1 MPAAQAVKPAG
12 SVAVHSAVPMS
23 TFGAR
28 IRSSAFGLLLLAVCG
43 AAALIF
49 YARTADAAFAPVG
62 DIALI
67 ETYTIH
73 ATHGELLLGP
83 YSRYGWNHPGPL
95 YFYVQAAFYAL
106 SGDRSAGLSAGALAI
121 NLFALG
127 ILVWVCF
134 RAAGPVFLP
143 IAIAAATALFATR
156 TLDMMASQWNPHV
169 LVLPTM
175 AIVVVAAAIAAGSI
189 RLLPVLVALA
199 SFVVQTHLGL
209 GPAVIAVSG
218 AATAMLIVR
227 ATVIR
232 SEGTTRVWPIL
243 IAASGLF
250 FVLWMLPLAQEFS
263 RPEGN
268 LTQLWMFFGAG
279 EARPGQPWRISFR
292 TWADMISALPRSD
305 VHVGWGNRY
314 RPDAGPW
321 NQAGAITETTAV
333 AAIAL
338 WAALRKERFRA
349 ALATMT
355 LIASLVGLWSITRID
370 DDPYDHLVF
379 WLAGIG
385 TLQLGLIVDAVVRVI
400 PRANRP
406 IPVRL
411 AAVACVLLFG
421 VAVAEGFQ
429 GLRVIV
435 SRSFRPG
442 LQQLTARRLAD
453 WIAPTLEASV
463 ERPLVTIDQP
473 AWGIA
478 AGVLLQL
485 RKRQIP
491 YSVEEGWSFMFGPA
505 SLRSSD
511 RDVTARLIFAG
522 PELSVRLE
530 GRPGV
535 EKLGERDHVSILL
548 ERPSTSL
555 GPGTQP

>member
-1 MPAAQAVKPAG
+1 MLK
-12 SVAVHSAVPMS
+12 
-23 TFGAR
+23 FGAR
-28 IRSSAFGLLLLAVCG
+28 LTSSAWGLVLVAVCG

-73 ATHGELLLGP
+73 ATDGQLLLGP

-95 YFYVQAAFYAL
+95 YFYVQAPFYAL

-143 IAIAAATALFATR
+143 IGIAAAAALFATR
-156 TLDMMASQWNPHV
+156 TLDMLASQWNPHV

-175 AIVVVAAAIAAGSI
+175 AIVVVAAAIAAGWM
-189 RLLPVLVALA
+189 RLLPLLVALA

-209 GPAVIAVSG
+209 GPAVISVSG
-218 AATAMLIVR
+218 AATATLIVR
-227 ATVIR
+227 AMVIR
-232 SEGTTRVWPIL
+232 SERTPRVWPIL
-243 IAASGLF
+243 LATSGLF
-250 FVLWMLPLAQEFS
+250 LILWMLPLAQEFS
-263 RPEGN
+263 RPAGN
-268 LTQLWMFFGAG
+268 LTQLWTFFGAG
-279 EARPGQPWRISFR
+279 EPRPGQPWPVSFR
-292 TWADMISALPRSD
+292 TWADMISALPRWD

-321 NQAGAITETTAV
+321 NQAWAISESIAV
-333 AAIAL
+333 GAIAL
-338 WAALRKERFRA
+338 WAALGREKFRA

-370 DDPYDHLVF
+370 DVTYDHLVF

-385 TLQLGLIVDAVVRVI
+385 ALQLGLIVDGVVRVI
-400 PRANRP
+400 PRVNRP

-411 AAVACVLLFG
+411 VAAACVVLFG
-421 VAVAEGFQ
+421 VAAGEGFQ
-429 GLRVIV
+429 ALRVIV

-463 ERPLVTIDQP
+463 DRPLVTIDQP

-485 RKRQIP
+485 RKRQIA
-491 YSVEEGWSFMFGPA
+491 YSVEEGWSFMFGPDA
-505 SLRSSD
+505 RRPGD
-511 RDVTARLIFAG
+511 RDATAKLIFAG
-522 PELSVRLE
+522 PELSLRLE

-535 EKLGERDHVSILL
+535 EKLGERDRVSILL
-548 ERPSTSL
+548 EHPSTSL
-555 GPGTQP
+555 GPGIQP

>member
-1 MPAAQAVKPAG
+1 
-12 SVAVHSAVPMS
+12 MS

-28 IRSSAFGLLLLAVCG
+28 IRSSAFGLVVLAVCG

-73 ATHGELLLGP
+73 ATRGELLLGP

-95 YFYVQAAFYAL
+95 YFYLQAPFYVL
-106 SGDRSAGLSAGALAI
+106 SGYRSAGLSAGALAI

-127 ILVWVCF
+127 VLVWVCF
-134 RAAGPVFLP
+134 QAAGPVFLP
-143 IAIAAATALFATR
+143 IGIAAAAALFATR
-156 TLDMMASQWNPHV
+156 ALDMMASQWNPHV

-175 AIVVVAAAIAAGSI
+175 AIVGMAAAIAAGWI

-199 SFVVQTHLGL
+199 SFVVQTHLGV

-218 AATAMLIVR
+218 AAAAMLAVR
-227 ATVIR
+227 AIVIR
-232 SEGTTRVWPIL
+232 SEGSTRVWPIL
-243 IAASGLF
+243 TAALGVFLM
-250 FVLWMLPLAQEFS
+250 LWMLPLAQQFS

-279 EARPGQPWRISFR
+279 EARPGQPWRVSFR

-321 NQAGAITETTAV
+321 NQAWAIAETTAV

-338 WAALRKERFRA
+338 WAGLRKEWFRA
-349 ALATMT
+349 ALAAMT

-370 DDPYDHLVF
+370 GETYDHLVF

-385 TLQLGLIVDAVVRVI
+385 ALQLGLIADAVVRLV
-400 PRANRP
+400 PGANRP

-411 AAVACVLLFG
+411 AAAACVLLFG
-421 VAVAEGFQ
+421 VAVAGGFQ
-429 GLRVIV
+429 DLRVIV

-453 WIAPTLEASV
+453 WIAPTLEANV
-463 ERPLVTIDQP
+463 RGPLVTIDQP
-473 AWGIA
+473 TWGTA

-505 SLRSSD
+505 ARATGD
-511 RDVTARLIFAG
+511 RGVTDKLIFAG
-522 PELSVRLE
+522 PELSLRLE
-530 GRPGV
+530 GRAGV

-548 ERPSTSL
+548 ERPSASR
-555 GPGTQP
+555 GPGAQP